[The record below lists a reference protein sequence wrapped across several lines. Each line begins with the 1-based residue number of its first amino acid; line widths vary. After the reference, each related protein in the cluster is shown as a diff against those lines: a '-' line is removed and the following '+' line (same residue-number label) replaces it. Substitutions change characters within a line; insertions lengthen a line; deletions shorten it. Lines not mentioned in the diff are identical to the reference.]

1 MGPETFP
8 ADVIRSYYSDIAK
21 SAGIVMVRMSTDMR
35 RNSGGPPPGGGMR
48 MPGYAAQMP
57 SWDGEDSRVQNYI
70 DQMIEGIHCE
80 GALVGGANIGSM
92 MGGGPPGRDAQ
103 SFTIEEVITQA
114 KQAEDKGYDVAYVGH
129 RNARNTEDLK
139 PILEMMHAV
148 REATNLIIVS
158 WILPAIKGVSQGA
171 GGPMGLEGGGIS
183 GPSVK
188 DVVEMARMLEG
199 VADIIQM
206 RDAGRFTSHPN
217 SFNQERGKPAMLTC
231 SQAIKE
237 AGIDIVTAP
246 NGGFNNPDLNEE
258 FIASGKT
265 DMVAMARALIADPEY
280 ALKLG
285 EGRGEDVTP
294 CVMCNECH
302 GLSTTDGPWLTFC
315 AVNPKLGL
323 PSSVHSIRS
332 PVMAKKVAVIG
343 GGPGGMKAAIIAAE
357 RGHRVTLYE
366 KNDALG
372 GLQRH
377 TDYCPLKWSF
387 RDYKNY
393 LIRRV
398 EKAGIDIHMKANA
411 NPEMIK
417 GAGYDTVLVA
427 LGAEPFIPNF
437 PGADGGNV
445 FDIMD
450 AYAKEKS
457 IGKNVV
463 LIGGGDF
470 GTEAGISLAYA
481 GHNVTAIT
489 SAEELMTSGPHD
501 RIGQIGMYQTMDN
514 FSYIVKAK
522 PIRISGGKVF
532 YRDAAGKEKFIKA
545 DSVVIYAGLK
555 PRQKEALKFSDSAK
569 QVLFLGDCT
578 GRNGSIQKTIRS
590 AFFMASQV

>member
-1 MGPETFP
+1 
-8 ADVIRSYYSDIAK
+8 
-21 SAGIVMVRMSTDMR
+21 
-35 RNSGGPPPGGGMR
+35 
-48 MPGYAAQMP
+48 
-57 SWDGEDSRVQNYI
+57 
-70 DQMIEGIHCE
+70 
-80 GALVGGANIGSM
+80 
-92 MGGGPPGRDAQ
+92 
-103 SFTIEEVITQA
+103 
-114 KQAEDKGYDVAYVGH
+114 VGH
-129 RNARNTEDLK
+129 RNAKNTEDLK

-148 REATNLIIVS
+148 RKATNLIIVS
-158 WILPAIKGVSQGA
+158 WILPAIEGVSQGA
-171 GGPMGLEGGGIS
+171 GGPMGLEAGGIS
-183 GPSVK
+183 GPSVEE
-188 DVVEMARMLEG
+188 VVKMAKMLEG

-217 SFNQERGKPAMLTC
+217 SFNQERGKPLMLAC
-231 SQAIKE
+231 SQAIKA

-246 NGGFNNPDLNEE
+246 NGGFNDPDLNEE

-285 EGRGEDVTP
+285 EGRREDVTP

-302 GLSTTDGPWLTFC
+302 GLSSNDGPWLTFC

-323 PSSVHSIRS
+323 PSSVRSIRS
-332 PVMAKKVAVIG
+332 PIMAKKVAVIG
-343 GGPGGMKAAIIAAE
+343 GGPGGMKAAITAAE

-366 KNDALG
+366 KSDTLG

-393 LIRRV
+393 LIRQV
-398 EKAGIDIHMKANA
+398 KKAGIDVHMKANA
-411 NPEMIK
+411 TPEMIK
-417 GAGYDTVLVA
+417 AAGYDTVLVA
-427 LGAEPFIPNF
+427 VGAEPFIPNI
-437 PGADGGNV
+437 PGADGDNV

-457 IGKNVV
+457 MGKKVV

-470 GTEAGISLAYA
+470 GTEAGISLAHA

-501 RIGQIGMYQTMDN
+501 KVGQIGMYQAMDN
-514 FSYIVKAK
+514 FSYVVKAT
-522 PIRISGGKVF
+522 PTRISGGHVF
-532 YRDAAGKEKFIKA
+532 YKDEGGKETSVKA

-555 PRQKEALKFSDSAK
+555 PKQEEALKFSESAK